1 MSPVSDNPVTDNE
14 ARQRFE
20 LVVDGLVAFADYR
33 RRGNVLV
40 IPHVEAPF
48 ALRGTGASAQLME
61 GVLALARARGER
73 IVPTCSWAA
82 AYLRRHPEHHDLL
95 G

>member
-20 LVVDGLVAFADYR
+20 LVVDGEIVFADYR
-33 RRGNVLV
+33 RRGDVLV
-40 IPHVEAPF
+40 VPHVEAPI
-48 ALRGTGASAQLME
+48 ALRGTGASARLME
-61 GVLALARARGER
+61 GVLALIRTRGER

-82 AYLRRHPEHHDLL
+82 AYLRRHPEHQDLL